1 MHLKKTIFE
10 PYPRTMLPLSV
21 VIITYNEEANIKRCL
36 ESVQGLAE
44 EIIVVDS
51 GSLDGTQEICRSM
64 GATVIEQ
71 EFLGY
76 IEQKNFATSK
86 ANNDWIFSMDADEA
100 LTPELRASIEAI
112 FPEPAADGYTMN
124 RLTNYCGTWVK
135 HGGWYPDLKL
145 RLYNRN
151 KGQWTGVNPHDRYRL
166 SLGSAMSHLN
176 GDILHYS
183 YNSLSDH
190 LKQIDR
196 FSSIGAI
203 SMHNQG
209 KRSSI
214 AKILYKPI
222 ARFLRH
228 YIFKAGFLDGLT
240 GFTIAI
246 NSGHAVFLK
255 YLRLYYLQKD
265 KSI

>member
-1 MHLKKTIFE
+1 
-10 PYPRTMLPLSV
+10 MLPFSI
-21 VIITYNEEANIKRCL
+21 VIITYNEEANIRRCL

-51 GSLDGTQEICRSM
+51 GSLDGTQSICREM
-64 GATVIEQ
+64 GAVVIEQ
-71 EFLGY
+71 DFLGY
-76 IEQKNFATSK
+76 VEQKNFATSK
-86 ANNDWIFSMDADEA
+86 ASHDWILSLDADEA
-100 LTPELRASIEAI
+100 LTPELRSSIEAI
-112 FPEPAADGYTMN
+112 FPEPTADGYTMN
-124 RLTNYCGTWVK
+124 RLTNYCGTWVR
-135 HGGWYPDLKL
+135 HSGWYPDMKL
-145 RLYNRN
+145 RFYNRN

-166 SLGSAMSHLN
+166 NLGSTMKHLP

-203 SMHNQG
+203 AMHNQG

-214 AKILYKPI
+214 LKIIYKPM
-222 ARFLRH
+222 ARFMRH
-228 YIFKAGFLDGLT
+228 FVFKAGFLDGLI
-240 GFTIAI
+240 GFTIAR
-246 NSGHAVFLK
+246 NSAHAVFLK

-265 KSI
+265 QSI